1 VPKVGNIS
9 TWADE
14 MLNKI
19 TIASSSVECRRA
31 EALDAEMELRELI
44 SEAMHYGVTDTQIIS
59 ATQLFSSS
67 RLYQIKHRKRT

>member
-1 VPKVGNIS
+1 
-9 TWADE
+9 

-44 SEAMHYGVTDTQIIS
+44 SNC
-59 ATQLFSSS
+59 
-67 RLYQIKHRKRT
+67 